1 MSSKRKL
8 VYKDLD
14 VLRFIAAVPIVLYC
28 VFYLLNSYKDDVL
41 FVFTGGFKYLKM
53 ASVEFF
59 FFLSAFLLT
68 AHALREYKYNSKFHF
83 SSFMAR
89 RTLRISVHFVVLIL
103 FTFLILP
110 WVLNILQLNNN
121 GGQNFYS
128 NLLHFSSESS
138 LFTAEQIL
146 LVGLSWFL
154 VMFLLFYFI
163 LGLIF
168 KLFHL
173 KLRVLSFAL
182 IFTGLLDRAYH
193 VLIGDSFEL
202 DPLAYLIPIGM
213 GLLFGNFIR
222 NEKRSLDPLKEIS
235 KGTNLIVYL
244 VGIGVIICGY
254 FILKDTYL
262 ALVVPLIINF
272 FFGYVVIDQTFGKNS
287 LFKLRKLKKLGRAG
301 RLSYGLI
308 VYTFIIS
315 VLTLIGM
322 ESLEF
327 ETTSLATQLLFLFL
341 SLSLSTSVAYFTYTR
356 IDKAILAIK
365 SEFKKI

>member
-1 MSSKRKL
+1 MSTKRKL
-8 VYKDLD
+8 IYKDID
-14 VLRFIAAVPIVLYC
+14 TLRFLAAVPIVLYC
-28 VFYLLNSYKDDVL
+28 VFYLMNSYKDNVIFTL
-41 FVFTGGFKYLKM
+41 TGGFKYLKM

-68 AHALREYKYNSKFHF
+68 AHALREYKYNSSFQL
-83 SSFMAR
+83 SSFLAR
-89 RTLRISVHFVVLIL
+89 RSLRISVHFIVLIL

-110 WVLNILQLNNN
+110 WVLNILQLNNTV
-121 GGQNFYS
+121 GQNFYS
-128 NLLHFSSESS
+128 NLIHFTSESH
-138 LFTAEQIL
+138 LFTAEQVL

-154 VMFLLFYFI
+154 VMFLIFYFI
-163 LGLIF
+163 LGIIF

-173 KLRVLSFAL
+173 KLRVISFAL
-182 IFTGLLDRAYH
+182 IFIGLLDRAYH
-193 VLIGDSFEL
+193 TLVSDSFEL
-202 DPLAYLIPIGM
+202 DPFAYLIPIGM

-235 KGTNLIVYL
+235 KGTNLIIYF
-244 VGIGVIICGY
+244 VGGTVIVTGY
-254 FILKDTYL
+254 FILKETYFAL
-262 ALVVPLIINF
+262 AIPLIINF
-272 FFGYVVIDQTFGKNS
+272 FFGYVIIDQTFGKNS

-315 VLTLIGM
+315 VLTYIGM

-327 ETTSLATQLLFLFL
+327 ESTAITTQLLFLFL
-341 SLSLSTSVAYFTYTR
+341 SLALGTSVAYFTYNR

-365 SEFKKI
+365 SEFKKV